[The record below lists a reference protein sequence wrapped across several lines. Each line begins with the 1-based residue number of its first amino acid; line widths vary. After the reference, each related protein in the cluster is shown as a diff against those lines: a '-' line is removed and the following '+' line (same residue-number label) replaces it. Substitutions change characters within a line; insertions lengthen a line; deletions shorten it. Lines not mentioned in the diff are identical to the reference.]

1 MLASA
6 AATDCAWKRG
16 EREGVEKHQTAW
28 PCNEDH
34 RTAPREAVRLRGRH
48 TDTHTHRERE
58 TERQRGREAERQ
70 KDREG
75 GMEGGREGG
84 RERSTEA
91 AGGEATHRRTGPG
104 SRH

>member
-48 TDTHTHRERE
+48 TDTQTHTHRER
-58 TERQRGREAERQ
+58 ERQRGREAERQ
-70 KDREG
+70 RDK
-75 GMEGGREGG
+75 
-84 RERSTEA
+84 ERLTE
-91 AGGEATHRRTGPG
+91 RRRNQPLHPMTVG
-104 SRH
+104 